1 MRRHTKGELL
11 EDCARH
17 DVQYFVRFDADA
29 VVPSLAG
36 IDGVDADGHAI
47 ESRAVAKLSGKQF
60 KGVTV
65 DVFRGTSK
73 TDALKMLDKIRD
85 FMAQQEEE
93 YFNFQI
99 FEVELGRVTDDV
111 PF

>member
-11 EDCARH
+11 QDCSRH
-17 DVQYFVRFDADA
+17 DVRYFVRFDADA
-29 VVPSLAG
+29 VIPSLAG
-36 IDGVDADGHAI
+36 IDGVDHEGHAI

-60 KGVTV
+60 QGVTV
-65 DVFRGTSK
+65 DVFRGTPK
-73 TDALKMLDKIRD
+73 ADALKMLDKIRD

-93 YFNFQI
+93 YFDFPI
-99 FEVELGRVTDDV
+99 FEVELGRVTNEV